1 MLMKIL
7 RLVVLFSVAV
17 FLMTS
22 NSYAQNKDGKM
33 GYVDISRL
41 FDSYY
46 KTKEYDEI
54 LNGKHTAFQEEV
66 KGKVEEI
73 KEKESKLVLLADD
86 KKADL
91 ETEIETMRT
100 SLLEFDRQ
108 KKTDLTKERNEKIQE
123 LLLEI
128 EHIISNYAEKE
139 NYSVILNDRVL
150 IYGNPALDLTAEILK
165 ILNENEAK

>member
-1 MLMKIL
+1 MKIL

-139 NYSVILNDRVL
+139 NYSVILNDRGL

>member
-1 MLMKIL
+1 MKIL

>member
-1 MLMKIL
+1 MKSLRIL
-7 RLVVLFSVAV
+7 VFFAVAV
-17 FLMTS
+17 FLLTA
-22 NSYAQNKDGKM
+22 NSYAQSNDGKM

-46 KTKEYDEI
+46 KTKEYDEV

-66 KGKVEEI
+66 KGKVDEI

-86 KKADL
+86 KKAEL

-100 SLLEFDRQ
+100 TLLEFDRQ

-128 EHIISNYAEKE
+128 EDIISTYAEKE
-139 NYSVILNDRVL
+139 NYSVILNDKVL
-150 IYGNPALDLTAEILK
+150 IYGNPALELTGEILK
-165 ILNENEAK
+165 ILNENEEK

>member
-86 KKADL
+86 KKAEL
-91 ETEIETMRT
+91 ETMRT

>member
-1 MLMKIL
+1 MKAL
-7 RLVVLFSVAV
+7 RLLVLFSVAM
-17 FLMTS
+17 FLLTA

-46 KTKEYDEI
+46 KTKEYDEV
-54 LNGKHTAFQEEV
+54 LNGKHTSFQEEV
-66 KGKVEEI
+66 KNKVEEI

-86 KKADL
+86 KKAGL

-100 SLLEFDRQ
+100 NLLEFDRQ

-128 EHIISNYAEKE
+128 EHIISNFAEKE

-150 IYGNPALDLTAEILK
+150 IYGNPDLELTEKILK